1 MVCDDS
7 RHLACI
13 RVSRQAG
20 FDGVRPA
27 KQLSSVSKPEAPFN
41 VSAMT
46 ADMNTHTHSLSLSLS
61 LSLSFSVCVFVCVHC
76 SVASRV
82 WQCGALLL
90 FITCFTS
97 TAYSTVYF

>member
-61 LSLSFSVCVFVCVHC
+61 LSLFLCVCVCVC
-76 SVASRV
+76 AL
-82 WQCGALLL
+82 QCGKQGLAMWGPIAVYHLLHEHCL
-90 FITCFTS
+90 
-97 TAYSTVYF
+97 